1 MASISFDNVSKTYP
15 NGHTAVRNFNAQ
27 IRDGEFVVLVGPS
40 GCGKSTVLRM
50 VAGLEDISAGK
61 LIIGEKIANDLSPRD
76 RNIAMVFQSY
86 ALYPHLTVAE
96 NIGFGLK
103 VRGISKTD
111 IQSKV
116 EATAEILELKEF
128 LSRKPGQLSGGQ
140 RQRVA
145 MGRAIVREPRAFL
158 MDEPLSNLD
167 ARLRV
172 QMRAE
177 IARMQK
183 MTGVTTIY
191 VTHDQVEAMTMGDRV
206 IAMNRGI
213 VQQDGAPRTLYD
225 APANIFVAT
234 FIGSP
239 AMNLLEG
246 RLEGAGSCPDFVV
259 GRWRL
264 PLPKI
269 LVKHKPSLVGFSC
282 RNVIAGIRP
291 EYLKLGG
298 SSSTPPGLITGT
310 VKLVE
315 DQGSSILV
323 HLDIDVPA
331 PRLDFDRIGLPADA
345 RDVLKSEIS
354 QLRMRLNGS
363 ERVSPGEKIPI
374 ALDLAHLHF
383 FEQATGLVIE

>member
-1 MASISFDNVSKTYP
+1 MASIGFENVSKTYP

-50 VAGLEDISAGK
+50 VAGLEDISVGK

-103 VRGISKTD
+103 VRGISKND
-111 IQSKV
+111 IRSKV
-116 EATAEILELKEF
+116 EATAEILELEEL

-177 IARMQK
+177 IARIQK

-206 IAMNRGI
+206 IAMNRGV
-213 VQQDGAPRTLYD
+213 VQQDGSPRTLYD

-239 AMNLLEG
+239 AMNLIEG
-246 RLEGAGSCPDFVV
+246 RLEGTGSCPDFVV

-269 LVKHKPSLVGFSC
+269 LVKHKPSLAGFRC
-282 RNVIAGIRP
+282 RNVIAGIRS

-298 SSSTPPGLITGT
+298 SSSALPGLITGT
-310 VKLVE
+310 VKLAE

-331 PRLDFDRIGLPADA
+331 PRLDFDRIGLPADT

-363 ERVSPGEKIPI
+363 ERVSSGEELPI
-374 ALDLAHLHF
+374 TLDLAHLHF
-383 FEQATGLVIE
+383 FEQATGLAIK

>member
-1 MASISFDNVSKTYP
+1 
-15 NGHTAVRNFNAQ
+15 
-27 IRDGEFVVLVGPS
+27 
-40 GCGKSTVLRM
+40 
-50 VAGLEDISAGK
+50 
-61 LIIGEKIANDLSPRD
+61 
-76 RNIAMVFQSY
+76 
-86 ALYPHLTVAE
+86 
-96 NIGFGLK
+96 
-103 VRGISKTD
+103 
-111 IQSKV
+111 
-116 EATAEILELKEF
+116 
-128 LSRKPGQLSGGQ
+128 
-140 RQRVA
+140 
-145 MGRAIVREPRAFL
+145 
-158 MDEPLSNLD
+158 
-167 ARLRV
+167 
-172 QMRAE
+172 
-177 IARMQK
+177 
-183 MTGVTTIY
+183 
-191 VTHDQVEAMTMGDRV
+191 
-206 IAMNRGI
+206 MNRGI

-246 RLEGAGSCPDFVV
+246 RLEGAGSCHDFVL

-269 LVKHKPSLVGFSC
+269 LVKLKPSLIGFSC
-282 RNVIAGIRP
+282 CNVIAGIRP

-298 SSSTPPGLITGT
+298 SSSTLPGLITGT

-331 PRLDFDRIGLPADA
+331 PRLDFDRIGLPADT
-345 RDVLKSEIS
+345 RDVVKSEIS

-383 FEQATGLVIE
+383 FEQASGLAIE

>member
-1 MASISFDNVSKTYP
+1 MASIGFENVSKTYP
-15 NGHTAVRNFNAQ
+15 NGHIAVRNFNAQ
-27 IRDGEFVVLVGPS
+27 IRDGQFVVLVGPS

-50 VAGLEDISAGK
+50 VAGLEDISGGK
-61 LIIGEKIANDLSPRD
+61 LFIGEEIANDLSPRD

-103 VRGISKTD
+103 VRGIRK
-111 IQSKV
+111 IEIKSKV
-116 EATAEILELKEF
+116 EAAAEILELKEF

-177 IARMQK
+177 IARIQK

-191 VTHDQVEAMTMGDRV
+191 VTHDQIEAMTMGDRV
-206 IAMNRGI
+206 IIMNRGV
-213 VQQDGAPRTLYD
+213 VQQDGSPRALYD
-225 APANIFVAT
+225 APVNIFVAT

-239 AMNLLEG
+239 AMNLIEG
-246 RLEGAGSCPDFVV
+246 RLSSTGSGADLVV
-259 GRWRL
+259 GQWRL
-264 PLPKI
+264 PLPRFAERYKTGLAGI
-269 LVKHKPSLVGFSC
+269 GSLS
-282 RNVIAGIRP
+282 VIAGIRP
-291 EYLKLGG
+291 EYLKVGG
-298 SSSTPPGLITGT
+298 SSSTLPGLITGT
-310 VKLVE
+310 VKLAQ

-331 PRLDFDRIGLPADA
+331 PRLDFDRIGLPADT
-345 RDVLKSEIS
+345 RDALKSEIS

-363 ERVSPGEKIPI
+363 ERVSLGEKLSVT
-374 ALDLAHLHF
+374 LDPAHLHF
-383 FEQATGLVIE
+383 FEQATGLAIG